1 MSNTRTNKNKFLIV
15 VAGPTAVG
23 KTAVAIELG
32 KIFKAEIFSADSR
45 QLYQE
50 MNIGTAKPSKNEL
63 IEVKHHFINHI
74 SIHQKYSAGQYEQEV
89 NSALNQYFEHRDVA
103 ILSGG
108 TGLYIKVSLEGL
120 DELPEVSDEIL
131 EMYNHK
137 YESFGIQ
144 SLLDEL
150 SLKDHIYYNKVD
162 KANHRRII
170 RALSVIKASG
180 KPYSSFLSTD
190 KQKSLP
196 FNVVPIL
203 LELPRHE
210 LYDRINNRVEQML
223 AQGLQKEVEQ
233 LYEHKSLQALETVG
247 YQEIFD
253 WMDGLQSFEMAT
265 SMIKQN
271 SRRYAKRQITW
282 FKKHGD
288 WHVFSP
294 LEIEKIIRFAISE
307 VRMVY

>member
-23 KTAVAIELG
+23 KTEVAIELA
-32 KIFKAEIFSADSR
+32 KIFNAEIFSADSR

>member
-23 KTAVAIELG
+23 KTAVAIELA
-32 KIFKAEIFSADSR
+32 KIFNAEIFSADSR

-307 VRMVY
+307 VRKVY